1 LVKAGYATDQIMKIL
16 EDDTLAID
24 LAMGGA
30 FSPEEQAQFNDELK
44 KTRDY
49 SAQISMQSM
58 MKQLPAFQDQ
68 VTVLKK
74 LTDAGYEYSDALAI
88 IKDKALVSSIA
99 LEPDP
104 TKWKALVDN
113 ANGFADV
120 LSMIEE
126 MNKTFT
132 IFPNQTIT
140 TTNVKLKPEYQIY
153 INNYGFPE
161 NGVFD
166 PKKIAL
172 ISNTLSVT

>member
-1 LVKAGYATDQIMKIL
+1 MIFKTFIL
-16 EDDTLAID
+16 NTLQLLYSCLQHTIILNQYIID
-24 LAMGGA
+24 LAKNA
-30 FSPEEQAQFNDELK
+30 ELLE
-44 KTRDY
+44 
-49 SAQISMQSM
+49 I
-58 MKQLPAFQDQ
+58 L
-68 VTVLKK
+68 
-74 LTDAGYEYSDALAI
+74 
-88 IKDKALVSSIA
+88 KDKEKLLAY
-99 LEPDP
+99 
-104 TKWKALVDN
+104 
-113 ANGFADV
+113 
-120 LSMIEE
+120 IEE

>member
-1 LVKAGYATDQIMKIL
+1 MYKSLFDTGNVDEFWSIIKSKGFINIQNILKEHCLGNTQYVTTNLNIIQYKYLSAQILRLTSRQKNSMIFKTFIL
-16 EDDTLAID
+16 NTLQLLYSCLQHTIILNQYIID
-24 LAMGGA
+24 LAKNA
-30 FSPEEQAQFNDELK
+30 ELLE
-44 KTRDY
+44 
-49 SAQISMQSM
+49 I
-58 MKQLPAFQDQ
+58 L
-68 VTVLKK
+68 
-74 LTDAGYEYSDALAI
+74 
-88 IKDKALVSSIA
+88 KDKEKLLAY
-99 LEPDP
+99 
-104 TKWKALVDN
+104 
-113 ANGFADV
+113 
-120 LSMIEE
+120 IEE